1 MRRVFLILGQRVCG
15 YVLEKVRYGKS
26 VEIAKVPCEV
36 LFECCLL
43 RVIGISDC
51 MPGLQYCS
59 LRSPLPRTIA
69 HTGLCGGEGKC
80 THQAHEMIQLATKW
94 LVLCNPDPG
103 GVAVSSCQIRIE
115 LIYLQSDDSR
125 PGDLYA
131 MPGGHHAKDAA
142 MDIMI
147 SSTRS
152 QSCLQQSSTSSD
164 YALRKTEN
172 TKFTKDLRNNEPVQ
186 LSATQ
191 RLIPLTMNQCGRRG
205 PYFDSMLRD
214 FASLLIR
221 RSSGCILLQGP
232 FALPPTVALVKVLSC
247 LRSRLT

>member
-1 MRRVFLILGQRVCG
+1 MRSIKQWRRKFDSGLWHIFRWPYIVWTERYVRYGILKFVRYRTMPCGGRLRLRRVFLILGQRVCG

-164 YALRKTEN
+164 YALRKTKN
-172 TKFTKDLRNNEPVQ
+172 K
-186 LSATQ
+186 
-191 RLIPLTMNQCGRRG
+191 
-205 PYFDSMLRD
+205 
-214 FASLLIR
+214 
-221 RSSGCILLQGP
+221 
-232 FALPPTVALVKVLSC
+232 
-247 LRSRLT
+247 